1 MYDSVII
8 GSGPAGLTAAIYL
21 SRAGLKNVIISG
33 AMPGGQLTSTTDIE
47 NFPGFPKG
55 ISGFQLMEDMA
66 LQAANFGTETL
77 NTTVTSIDFDS
88 RPFKIHLKNN
98 STLETRSIILST
110 GSTAKYLGIENE
122 IESIGN
128 GVSACA
134 TCDGFFYRGKEV
146 LVIGG
151 GDTAMEEATFLTK
164 LASKVTLVH
173 RRNELRASAIM
184 QERARKN
191 EKIEW
196 KLNYTPLKVITNEL
210 GKVSGI
216 ELRNNETN
224 ETEIINTDGIF
235 VAIGHKPNTDVLN
248 GKIELDSSGY
258 IITEGKAS
266 KTNIPGVFAAGDV
279 QDSKYQQAITAAGSG
294 AIAALDAKEY
304 LNENE

>member
-146 LVIGG
+146 IVIGG
-151 GDTAMEEATFLTK
+151 GDTAMEEAIFLTK

-235 VAIGHKPNTDVLN
+235 VAIGHKPNTDFLN

-258 IITEGKAS
+258 IITEGKSS

>member
-98 STLETRSIILST
+98 SILETRSIILST

-191 EKIEW
+191 KKIEW

-224 ETEIINTDGIF
+224 ETEVINTDGIF
-235 VAIGHKPNTDVLN
+235 VAIGHKPNTDFLN

-258 IITEGKAS
+258 IITEGTSS
-266 KTNIPGVFAAGDV
+266 KTNIPGVFAAGDI
-279 QDSKYQQAITAAGSG
+279 QDNKYQQAITAAGSG

>member
-47 NFPGFPKG
+47 NFRGFPKG

-98 STLETRSIILST
+98 SILETRSIILST

-191 EKIEW
+191 KKIEW

-224 ETEIINTDGIF
+224 ETEVINTDGIF
-235 VAIGHKPNTDVLN
+235 VAIGHKPNTDFLN

-258 IITEGKAS
+258 IITEGKSS
-266 KTNIPGVFAAGDV
+266 KTNIPGVFAAGDI
-279 QDSKYQQAITAAGSG
+279 QDNKYQQAITAAGSG